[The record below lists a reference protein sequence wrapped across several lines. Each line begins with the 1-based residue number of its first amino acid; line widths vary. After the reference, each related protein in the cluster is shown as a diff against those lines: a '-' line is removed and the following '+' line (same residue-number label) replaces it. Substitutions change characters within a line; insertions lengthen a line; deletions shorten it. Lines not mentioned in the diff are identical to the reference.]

1 MSDKN
6 FFYISGMI
14 SFSFYCLFFLLFVLY
29 IKGHNVKKIDAFSK
43 ATVLE
48 LNFVVDTKPKE
59 EEKTVQ
65 ATVMKNTEKSQ
76 EEVKQSASKSL
87 KVTSANVQSLFA
99 KVSVDAPAK
108 KEVVTNTEKNVVM
121 SKFKAEVEKQTKSE
135 SSVSKL
141 LENVKQSSSKLTIS
155 DNKNESDPYYSKV
168 YELIASRWNPRVD
181 IDDLTAKVLITIY
194 SDGRFEFSFVKYSG
208 NGAFDDDLLNFLT
221 EQTMVLYPPHDK
233 GDKTVIEIIF
243 KSKE

>member
-14 SFSFYCLFFLLFVLY
+14 SLSFYCLFFLLFILY
-29 IKGHNVKKIDAFSK
+29 IKGHDIKKIDAFSK

-48 LNFVVDTKPKE
+48 LNFVVDDKPKE
-59 EEKTVQ
+59 EKPVQ

-76 EEVKQSASKSL
+76 EEVKQSASKTL
-87 KVTSANVQSLFA
+87 KPSSADVQSLFA

-121 SKFKAEVEKQTKSE
+121 SKYKAEVEKQTKSE

-141 LENVKQSSSKLTIS
+141 LESVKQSSSKLTIS

-168 YELIASRWNPRVD
+168 YEIIASRWNPRVD
-181 IDDLTAKVLITIY
+181 VDDLFAKVLITIY
-194 SDGRFEFSFVKYSG
+194 SDGRFEFTFLKYSS

-233 GDKTVIEIIF
+233 GNKTSIEITF

>member
-6 FFYISGMI
+6 FFYISGVI
-14 SFSFYCLFFLLFVLY
+14 SFSFYCLFFLLFILY
-29 IKGHNVKKIDAFSK
+29 VKGHDVKKIDAFSK

-48 LNFVVDTKPKE
+48 LNFVVDNKPKE
-59 EEKTVQ
+59 EKPVQ
-65 ATVMKNTEKSQ
+65 ATVMKNTEKSE

-87 KVTSANVQSLFA
+87 KTSSADVQSLFA

-121 SKFKAEVEKQTKSE
+121 SKYKAEVEKQTKSE

-141 LENVKQSSSKLTIS
+141 LESVKQSSSKLTIS

-168 YELIASRWNPRVD
+168 YEIIASRWNPRVD
-181 IDDLTAKVLITIY
+181 VDDLSAKVLITIY
-194 SDGRFEFSFVKYSG
+194 SDGRFEYTFLKYSG
-208 NGAFDDDLLNFLT
+208 NGAFDDDLQNFLT

-233 GDKTVIEIIF
+233 GNKTSIEITF

>member
-6 FFYISGMI
+6 FFYISGII

-29 IKGHNVKKIDAFSK
+29 IKGHNIKTIDAFSK

-48 LNFVVDTKPKE
+48 LNIVVDDKPKE
-59 EEKTVQ
+59 EKAVQ
-65 ATVMKNTEKSQ
+65 TTVMKNTEKSQ

-87 KVTSANVQSLFA
+87 KTSSADVQSLFA

-141 LENVKQSSSKLTIS
+141 LESVKQSSSKLTIS
-155 DNKNESDPYYSKV
+155 DSKNESDPYYSKV
-168 YELIASRWNPRVD
+168 YEIIASRWNPRVD
-181 IDDLTAKVLITIY
+181 VDDLSAKVLITIY
-194 SDGRFEFSFVKYSG
+194 SDGRFEFTFLKYSS
-208 NGAFDDDLLNFLT
+208 NDAFDEDLQNFLAG
-221 EQTMVLYPPHDK
+221 QTMVLYPPHDK
-233 GDKTVIEIIF
+233 GYKTSIEITF

>member
-29 IKGHNVKKIDAFSK
+29 VKGHNVKKIDAFSK

-135 SSVSKL
+135 TSVSKL
-141 LENVKQSSSKLTIS
+141 LENVKQSSSKLTVS

-168 YELIASRWNPRVD
+168 YELLASRWSPRID
-181 IDDLTAKVLITIY
+181 IDDLAAKVLITIY
-194 SDGRFEFSFVKYSG
+194 SDGRFEFSFLKYSG
-208 NGAFDDDLLNFLT
+208 NGAFDDDLSNFLT

-233 GDKTVIEIIF
+233 GNKTSIEITF